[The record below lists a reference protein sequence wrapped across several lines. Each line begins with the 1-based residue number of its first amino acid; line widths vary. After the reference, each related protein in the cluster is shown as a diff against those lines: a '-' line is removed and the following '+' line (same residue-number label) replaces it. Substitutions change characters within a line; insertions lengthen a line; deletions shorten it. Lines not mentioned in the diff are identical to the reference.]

1 METQGPLKTT
11 AFLNWEVPY
20 TVDHSDG
27 NRPNTWSFPVGVH
40 TSWQY
45 NVPAETQTRVCSVII
60 HNRTLLRVK
69 MKC

>member
-27 NRPNTWSFPVGVH
+27 NRPNTWSFPAGVH